1 MSFDLLFNAR
11 GIAIIGASDNPSR
24 SGSQPIAA
32 LKSGGYKGGIYPVN
46 PRYQEISGYK
56 CYGSPADIR
65 EPVDIAVIALPAAGA
80 VDMVKTCGEL
90 GIGYGVVLGGGFRE
104 VGPEGLALQNQLVAN
119 ARAHGMRLIGPN
131 CNGIAN
137 IHSRMY
143 ACFGSMSRPP
153 RLKAGPVS
161 MVMQSG
167 GFGYGMAL
175 ACRNENIG
183 FRMLIASGNEADLTA
198 PELIDALVDDP
209 HTEIILAYLEGVM
222 DGRALLA
229 AGDRALSAGKPL
241 LVWKAGKGRQGLR
254 AAATHTANMTGSYD
268 VWKAAFRQH
277 GIIDLTEMEQI
288 TDTIQAFAAKRF
300 PRGRNI
306 AVLTPSG
313 GSAVVVAD
321 AADQF
326 GLTLLKPGEK
336 TATGLREALPHAHT
350 HANPVDIG
358 W

>member
-24 SGSQPIAA
+24 SGGQPIAA

-153 RLKAGPVS
+153 RLRRGWSSVS
-161 MVMQSG
+161 S
-167 GFGYGMAL
+167 
-175 ACRNENIG
+175 
-183 FRMLIASGNEADLTA
+183 
-198 PELIDALVDDP
+198 P
-209 HTEIILAYLEGVM
+209 
-222 DGRALLA
+222 
-229 AGDRALSAGKPL
+229 PL
-241 LVWKAGKGRQGLR
+241 LSTRR
-254 AAATHTANMTGSYD
+254 AIAAPDWN
-268 VWKAAFRQH
+268 W
-277 GIIDLTEMEQI
+277 
-288 TDTIQAFAAKRF
+288 
-300 PRGRNI
+300 
-306 AVLTPSG
+306 PSNLP
-313 GSAVVVAD
+313 VA
-321 AADQF
+321 
-326 GLTLLKPGEK
+326 
-336 TATGLREALPHAHT
+336 RRRRM
-350 HANPVDIG
+350 